1 MTKDM
6 RRASRVLRLALP
18 TLVAAATLA
27 AGPSAVAQTPGSI
40 EGSVVNGTT
49 DAPAAEV
56 EVTLQLFSADA
67 DLGATSA
74 TTDARG
80 RFAFDEIRDDVA
92 GYQLSVRYGGAVYRS
107 VAAAF
112 TAGQTVEQTLTVWE
126 PTTDPADVVLTDYV
140 VWIDREGSG
149 VGVQHDFAWA
159 NGGDTAY
166 VGGGAGDDG
175 GGAGDD
181 GVVSVPLPTGATNLQ
196 YLGTFLENPGDVV
209 GQTYVSDAPIVPG
222 DSTATVRFS
231 APPLSSMTLTT
242 PFPTTSVQLFVP
254 QDVSVSATA
263 LRRAGTVQDEVDGQ
277 TITYQVYA
285 AQDVAAGTTIE
296 VSMSQNAGGS
306 GTTNTALWILL
317 AVAGV
322 ALVGGLVAL
331 AIRRSR
337 RRSRRPIVRSSA
349 RPAKAK
355 AHAVPPKANG
365 QRTTKAAA
373 PRGNG
378 GTAEPSGEDADLI
391 VEEIAALDLSFE
403 RGLLDER
410 TYKRLR
416 VAAKDRLLRA
426 DGAHATGGRSR

>member
-1 MTKDM
+1 MTKDR

-18 TLVAAATLA
+18 TLVAAAALA
-27 AGPSAVAQTPGSI
+27 AGPSAMAQTPGSI

-49 DAPAAEV
+49 DAPVAEV

-67 DLGATSA
+67 DLGTTSA

-80 RFAFDEIRDDVA
+80 RFAFDDLAADVA
-92 GYQLSVRYGGAVYRS
+92 GYQLSVRYEGAVYRS
-107 VAAAF
+107 AAAAF

-126 PTTDPADVVLTDYV
+126 PTTDPADVVLTDYI
-140 VWIDREGSG
+140 VWIDREDSG

-166 VGGGAGDDG
+166 VGE
-175 GGAGDD
+175 GAGDD

-196 YLGTFLENPGDVV
+196 YLGTFLENPGEVV

-231 APPLSSMTLTT
+231 SPPLSSMTLTT

-263 LRRAGTVQDEVDGQ
+263 LRRAGTVQDEVDGR
-277 TITYQVYA
+277 TVTYQVYA

-296 VSMSQNAGGS
+296 VSMSQNAVES

-322 ALVGGLVAL
+322 ALVGGLVAV
-331 AIRRSR
+331 AISRSR
-337 RRSRRPIVRSSA
+337 RRSRRPTARSAA

-378 GTAEPSGEDADLI
+378 RTAEPSGEDADLI

-426 DGAHATGGRSR
+426 EGAGATGGRSR